1 MGKKKNERRGKK
13 IAHRDQVLAGLS
25 HNLQVSVSVLTRDG
39 VEKDEVIKVGYLAA
53 LPALGHVGGLE

>member
-1 MGKKKNERRGKK
+1 M
-13 IAHRDQVLAGLS
+13 AGLS